1 LLLVKDIVAARRIE
15 IRPLFSDEH
24 RIPEFCEIRTTVM
37 SQTNNKN
44 LTLTSSEIGDYIILL
59 TCRIEE
65 VRLSVKILDVV
76 KRNPLFFHSIS
87 CKNNE
92 FLFTIFNIYYFLP
105 NIYSPHLEDAP
116 LQRDISLP

>member
-44 LTLTSSEIGDYIILL
+44 LTLTSSEIGDYVILL
-59 TCRIEE
+59 ICRIE

-92 FLFTIFNIYYFLP
+92 FLFTIFNILFT
-105 NIYSPHLEDAP
+105 
-116 LQRDISLP
+116 